1 MQQTRTLDGTVARGV
16 LSLATAVALALT
28 LAASALLA
36 MPSQDE
42 SGGPD
47 TAQAIIAYSFL
58 RHDYLGF
65 NRLLASSASLP
76 MIQNL
81 RSLDAALKS
90 LHCDI
95 PTRMAFGSRQ
105 EVTALAS
112 VPMGRWINSPRPSRG
127 SLGTWLF
134 VMKPPGH
141 LHRGVLVV
149 FSTEGP
155 RQTTVFRLRRADK
168 GYQARLLL
176 DSFKKGSISNDATQ
190 VGAVTTIK
198 FESDNL
204 LLLKDWGE
212 PGIGPP
218 EFTRVRRV
226 FRLNLSTDVVT
237 EVTSGAPGRH

>member
-1 MQQTRTLDGTVARGV
+1 MQPTRTLDVTVTRSV
-16 LSLATAVALALT
+16 LPLAAVITLALT

-36 MPSQDE
+36 VPSRDE
-42 SGGPD
+42 SSGPD
-47 TAQAIIAYSFL
+47 AAQAIIAYGFL
-58 RHDYLGF
+58 RYDYLGF
-65 NRLLASSASLP
+65 NKLLASSASLP
-76 MIQNL
+76 TIQNL

-90 LHCDI
+90 LQCDV

-141 LHRGVLVV
+141 LHRGVLVIL
-149 FSTEGP
+149 SDEGP
-155 RQTTVFRLRRADK
+155 AQTTVFWLRRAGK
-168 GYQARLLL
+168 GYQAGLLL
-176 DSFKKGSISNDATQ
+176 DSFKKGSISNDTTQ

-237 EVTSGAPGRH
+237 EVTSGVPERH